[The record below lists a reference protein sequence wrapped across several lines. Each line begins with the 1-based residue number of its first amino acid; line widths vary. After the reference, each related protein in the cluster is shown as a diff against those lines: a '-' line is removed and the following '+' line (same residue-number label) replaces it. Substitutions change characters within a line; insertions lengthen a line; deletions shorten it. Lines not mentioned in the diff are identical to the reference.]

1 MDDSQQTREDLL
13 AEVTSLRE
21 ELIRLN
27 ALHTEN
33 APASE
38 LVSGLHRSAE
48 THLPGLSGL
57 TRDRSP
63 TSDPAGQIL
72 PVRDEN
78 GHLVG
83 LLCTERDITAWT
95 QAEQALRQRLALDR
109 LIIKLSLKFIELPPQ
124 DVDGVIQ
131 QALAEVGDFVG
142 VDHCYVLALSPDK
155 QRLLTIQEWNTA
167 GIGPLFNPLQTA
179 DLGPRPWWVQ
189 QLQNKP
195 YVYIPRVADLP
206 PEAASERNDL
216 ESQGIHSLLCI
227 PMTHRNEI
235 IGFVGFDWLREEGQ
249 WAEDD
254 ITTLQMLAIVLA
266 NALQHKQ
273 AEAALQRY
281 ATRLEMLHDID
292 HAVLALESPGD
303 IAAAIVSYIRRVI
316 PCRWA
321 SILEFGSDPG
331 TGRLLA
337 IDAEDKTTLDPGAIF
352 TIAPEPLREL
362 TAQHGPFII
371 KDIHSKAGL
380 DPTAELF
387 CMKGVCSQIG
397 VPLRFKDELFGLLS
411 LGLDNL
417 ETLVPDYLDIV
428 GEVGSSL
435 AIALY
440 QARLFETARRD
451 AEARAT
457 LLHEMNHR
465 VKNNLSA
472 ILGLLY
478 TEQRVARP
486 ESQAD
491 YRSLLR
497 DLINRV
503 RGLATVHSLLS
514 DAEWGPVLLSE
525 LVTHIAHSVL
535 SLMLPHQMVGVAVT
549 PSLVRVSP
557 RQANSM
563 ALIIN
568 ELVTNSAKY
577 ALPGQ
582 ARPILTIR
590 IALTGET
597 VSLEF
602 RDNGSGYPEDVLA
615 LVRQGVGLYLI
626 QRLTEGDLHGAMT
639 LHNDHGAVTLIE
651 FKAEMRIAE
660 RTTS

>member
-1 MDDSQQTREDLL
+1 MDDSQKTREDLL
-13 AEVTSLRE
+13 AEVASLRE
-21 ELIRLN
+21 QLLRLN
-27 ALHTEN
+27 ALQTEH
-33 APASE
+33 AQMSE

-48 THLPGLSGL
+48 ARLPGLSDL
-57 TRDRSP
+57 TRVGSP
-63 TSDPAGQIL
+63 TSDPAGHIL

-78 GHLVG
+78 GHVVG
-83 LLCTERDITAWT
+83 LLCTERDITAWM

-142 VDHCYVLALSPDK
+142 VDHCYVLALSTDR
-155 QRLLTIQEWNTA
+155 QRLVTIQEWNTA
-167 GIGPLFNPLQTA
+167 GVGPLFNPFQTA

-216 ESQGIHSLLCI
+216 ESQGIRSLLCI

-235 IGFVGFDWLREEGQ
+235 VGFVGFDWIREEGQ
-249 WAEDD
+249 WVEDD
-254 ITTLQMLAIVLA
+254 ITTLQMLAIILA

-292 HAVLALESPGD
+292 HAVLAIQSPSD

-321 SILEFGSDPG
+321 SILEFGSDPSI
-331 TGRLLA
+331 GRLLA
-337 IDAEDKTTLDPGAIF
+337 IDAEDKTMLGTGATF
-352 TIAPEPLREL
+352 TIAPELLREL
-362 TAQHGPFII
+362 TSQHSPSVT
-371 KDIHSKAGL
+371 KDIHSKACL
-380 DPTAELF
+380 DPTAKLLG
-387 CMKGVCSQIG
+387 MKGACSQIG

-411 LGLDNL
+411 LGLDSL

-440 QARLFETARRD
+440 QARLFETVRRD

-486 ESQAD
+486 ERQAD

-535 SLMLPHQMVGVAVT
+535 SLMLPHQMVGVEVT
-549 PSLVRVSP
+549 PSAVRVSP

-577 ALPGQ
+577 ALPSQ
-582 ARPILTIR
+582 IRPTLIIR
-590 IALTGET
+590 IAITGET

-626 QRLTEGDLHGAMT
+626 QRLTEGDLHGTVT
-639 LHNDHGAVTLIE
+639 LRNDHGAVAAIE
-651 FKAEMRIAE
+651 FKADMHIAE
-660 RTTS
+660 RTTN